1 MIHIVLKHICIRTAS
16 WLRQQNV
23 CKSDVVLCLVPTSP
37 EQTLITFGTELL
49 GATIICSCIQY
60 KDGADIV
67 PLMKLGDVTALVVDE
82 TDQQA
87 VSTLEKLIPNLCPGP
102 VTSPA
107 IPSLKTVIFCK
118 RFSDED
124 TLTFLESVINEEE
137 ADLVDLS
144 ADEITII
151 FTTSGTSGQTK
162 LLPISH
168 RCILKSGL
176 YICEVKGWEEG
187 EVIFNPCSLRWTVG
201 YPGDYLVAGHTRVV
215 PYVKQQSPV
224 VRHTPEELHQSL
236 RSRQSLSEISRQDR
250 RQSTAVQRP
259 GYQPLTTVSGE
270 AGIFPGI
277 SSPPKDEEKFVFNLL
292 KEERVIQA
300 YVTPAFLKAMLARAD
315 LLEPDDRWRGRSIIT
330 AGSVVTKDMIGA
342 WKTLASELRV
352 VYGSTEMGSVTCKI
366 YRGDDEVE
374 EANCGKPAKG
384 RRVKV
389 VDEALREVPPNTRGE
404 LLIDSTGWFPGYL
417 KQPQLT
423 AQATPEEGWFRP
435 GDVAYINEHGDVFV
449 EGRCSDVIRSS
460 PQAQRLLPDN
470 LLRYCAE
477 YYQEGFRQEHKEQE
491 STCPKFCLLFN
502 KFPVNANGKL
512 LRRELRHLAL
522 ERLGINKDS

>member
-1 MIHIVLKHICIRTAS
+1 MLHVRDQSFRSAEEKRQNMCDLSPVDTVTSRLQYWSVTSPETLAFVYVTPEGERYAYSRQVIFSLSRRTAS

-187 EVIFNPCSLRWTVG
+187 
-201 YPGDYLVAGHTRVV
+201 
-215 PYVKQQSPV
+215 
-224 VRHTPEELHQSL
+224 
-236 RSRQSLSEISRQDR
+236 
-250 RQSTAVQRP
+250 
-259 GYQPLTTVSGE
+259 
-270 AGIFPGI
+270 
-277 SSPPKDEEKFVFNLL
+277 SPPKDEEKFVFNLL

-449 EGRCSDVIRSS
+449 EGRCSDVISVGYFLFYPQARSS